1 MQQEQKDRLVLT
13 IEEARS
19 LLGLSR
25 GLMYQ
30 AIHAGQ
36 IPFVR
41 FGRRILIPRARL
53 EKLLNGEI

>member
-1 MQQEQKDRLVLT
+1 MEEKATEKMVVSV
-13 IEEARS
+13 EEARR

-53 EKLLNGEI
+53 EKLLSGEK

>member
-1 MQQEQKDRLVLT
+1 MQQEQNNRLVLT
-13 IEEARS
+13 VEEARL

-36 IPFVR
+36 IPCVR

-53 EKLLNGEI
+53 EKLLNGEK